1 MQFLLK
7 EGKME
12 IVYMTEKIFEE
23 MFDDTSLD
31 KVEGNTMKSLSA
43 VVKDLDQLT
52 QEINQ
57 KEEELKALKLQKH
70 KVSTEQ
76 IPAMMDEM
84 GVQRLD
90 VENLSVTLKPLI
102 NASIPPTRKEEAY
115 KWLRDNGLD
124 DIIKNDVIM
133 SFGRGEDN
141 VAGDLM
147 YELEKRGMHPEK
159 KTHIHSMTLKA
170 FIKERVEKGLPIDL
184 DLFGAFVA
192 RTADVKRR

>member
-1 MQFLLK
+1 MA
-7 EGKME
+7 EE
-12 IVYMTEKIFEE
+12 IFEE
-23 MFDDTSLD
+23 MFDETTLD
-31 KVEGNTMKSLSA
+31 KVQEGDMKNLSSL
-43 VVKDLDQLT
+43 VKDLNQITLD
-52 QEINQ
+52 INE

-70 KVSTEQ
+70 KMSTEQ

-102 NASIPPTRKEEAY
+102 NASIPQTRREEAY
-115 KWLRDNGLD
+115 QWLRDNGLD

-133 SFGRGEDN
+133 SFGKGEDN
-141 VAGDLM
+141 MAGDIM

-170 FIKERVEKGLPIDL
+170 FIRERVENGLPIDL
-184 DLFGAFVA
+184 DMFGAFVA
-192 RTADVKRR
+192 RTADIKRS